1 MARARPDS
9 AGLTPT
15 DAPVVLLLHGALGT
29 GAQLEPL
36 AQRLAGRV
44 RPVVVEFEGH
54 GLAAPGARAYRTEH
68 FAENALAALDRAR
81 AAGPA
86 HVAGYS
92 MGGYV
97 GLWLARH
104 HPARVASVFTLG
116 TKAWW
121 DPEGAAAEARQLDPE
136 AIRAKVPKFAAV
148 LAARHGEAG
157 WPAVLERT
165 AAMMRALGERPP
177 LTEADYAAIT
187 CPVRV
192 AVGDRDTTAG
202 VEASARLVRALPAGE
217 LEVLPRTPHP
227 VERVSWDRLAFSLSE
242 FLTTEPRPR

>member
-1 MARARPDS
+1 MARARPDP
-9 AGLTPT
+9 AGPTPP

-29 GAQLEPL
+29 GAQLERL
-36 AQRLAGRV
+36 AQRLAGRARAV
-44 RPVVVEFEGH
+44 LVEFEGH
-54 GLAAPGARAYRTEH
+54 GLAAPGARAYRMEH
-68 FAENALAALDRAR
+68 FADNALAALERAHVP
-81 AAGPA
+81 GPA
-86 HVAGYS
+86 HVVGYS

-116 TKAWW
+116 TVPWW
-121 DPEGAAAEARQLDPE
+121 DPAGAEAEARQLD
-136 AIRAKVPKFAAV
+136 AVTIRTKVPKFAAA

-165 AAMMRALGERPP
+165 AAMMRAMGETPP
-177 LTEADYAAIT
+177 LAEGDFAAIA

-202 VEASARLVRALPAGE
+202 VEASARLARTLPAGE

-227 VERVSWDRLAFSLSE
+227 VERVSWDRLAFSLIE